1 MTREKNL
8 AKTDD
13 DVAEVIANAYD
24 DAYDGE

>member
-13 DVAEVIANAYD
+13 DVAEVIANVYD